1 MADFRDDFE
10 GKVVIVTG
18 AASGLGEATALG
30 FGNAGA
36 KVVVA
41 DKKAEEGSK
50 VSSKIK
56 EMGTDSIFVET
67 DVTCEDS
74 IKNMID
80 KTLSSFGGLD
90 ILVNNAGTGGP
101 HLGNPFTRTEAIDWD
116 TSYKVNVRGTFYCCK
131 AVYDMFIKQRH
142 GKIINLASIAG
153 KTGDPTIPHYSAS
166 KAAVINLTQNLA
178 RELAPYN
185 INVNCVCPGLIYTPI
200 WKGLGYMMGKT
211 YPEQFPNMSPR
222 EVFLANIDKLVPMK
236 REQTAEDI
244 ANAVLF
250 LCSEA
255 AKNITA
261 QALNVCGGAE
271 IK

>member
-1 MADFRDDFE
+1 MADFREDFA
-10 GKVVIVTG
+10 GKIVIVTG
-18 AASGLGEATALG
+18 AASGLGRATALG

-41 DKKAEEGSK
+41 DKKAEEGNK
-50 VSSKIK
+50 VSSEIK
-56 EMGTDSIFVET
+56 EKGTESIFVET
-67 DVTCEDS
+67 DVTSEES
-74 IKNMID
+74 VKNMID
-80 KTLSSFGGLD
+80 TVLNTFGGLN

-101 HLGNPFTRTEAIDWD
+101 HLGKPFTRTEAIDWD
-116 TSYKVNVRGTFYCCK
+116 TSYKVNVRGTFYSCK
-131 AVYDMFIKQRH
+131 AVYDMFIKQGH
-142 GKIINLASIAG
+142 GKIVNVASIAG
-153 KTGDPTIPHYSAS
+153 KTGDPVIPHYSAS
-166 KAAVINLTQNLA
+166 KAAVINMTQTLA

-200 WKGLGYMMGKT
+200 WKGLGYLLGKT
-211 YPEQFPNMSPR
+211 YPEEYPNMNPR

-236 REQTAEDI
+236 REQTEEDI

-261 QALNVCGGAE
+261 QTLNVCGGAE
-271 IK
+271 LK